1 MAAIQWTN
9 RRGQTFSEEEAREA
23 SDFWEILSNF
33 GLDDGRAFDMFSR
46 EPLSVAKRLAL
57 VEMSPL
63 DGAAV
68 MLLNEPDARV
78 RAVIQARLEEE
89 RVRSNGGII
98 VS

>member
-9 RRGQTFSEEEAREA
+9 RRGQSFSEDEAREA

-33 GLDDGRAFDMFSR
+33 GLDDGREFDRFHR
-46 EPLSVAKRLAL
+46 EPLTVAKRLAI
-57 VEMSPL
+57 VEMAPL

-68 MLLNEPDARV
+68 MLLNEPDARI

-89 RVRSNGGII
+89 RIRSNGSI